1 MAGELALAATLAILL
16 ASLLALV
23 LSHFLPSLL
32 NPKAPRGSFGWPL
45 VGETLKFLTPHASN
59 TLGGFLEDH
68 CARYGRVFKSHL
80 FCTPTV
86 VSCDQDL
93 NHFILQNEERLFQC
107 SYPRPIHGILGKSS
121 MLVVL
126 GEDHKRLRNLALALV
141 TSTKLKPSYLGDI
154 EKIALHVVGSWR
166 QAPAEGSKE
175 DGGGGG
181 RLVAFCEEARKFAF
195 SVIVKQVLG
204 LSPEEPVTA
213 RILEDFLAF
222 MKGLIS
228 FPLYIPGTPYAK
240 AVQARERI
248 SSTVKGII
256 EERRSPGSCKKGDFL
271 DVLLSSNEL
280 SDEEKASFVL
290 DSLLGGY
297 ETTSL
302 LISMVVYFLGQ
313 SAEDLDLVKREHD
326 SIRSNKGKEES
337 LTSEDYKK
345 MEYTQHVINE
355 ALRCGNIVKFVHRK
369 ALKDVRYKEYLIPSG
384 WKVLPVFSAVHL
396 NPSLHG
402 NAQHFQPCRWEGS
415 SQGTSKRFTPFGGGP
430 RLCPGSELAKVEAA
444 FFLHHL
450 VLNYRWRIDGDDIPI
465 AYPYVEF
472 QRATGKRQPPAPSLA
487 GDRAAEFASL
497 AVSRHCAA
505 RALDAVDRL
514 CRALHHPRRK
524 DGGCGA
530 WDAVTNGPDRDP
542 SPSSESD
549 LRCPAT
555 IPLDSIPNSSSII
568 PIP

>member
-1 MAGELALAATLAILL
+1 MMMVSELVLAAPAILL
-16 ASLLALV
+16 SLLLTLV
-23 LSHFLPSLL
+23 LSHFLPLLL

-45 VGETLKFLTPHASN
+45 VGETLRFLTPHASN
-59 TLGGFLEDH
+59 TLGSFLEDH
-68 CARYGRVFKSHL
+68 CSRYGRVFKSHL
-80 FCTPTV
+80 FCTPTI
-86 VSCDQDL
+86 VSCDQEL

-154 EKIALHVVGSWR
+154 EKIALHIVGSWHGKDK
-166 QAPAEGSKE
+166 GS
-175 DGGGGG
+175 
-181 RLVAFCEEARKFAF
+181 RITFCEEARKFAF

-213 RILEDFLAF
+213 MILEDFLTF

-228 FPLYIPGTPYAK
+228 FPLRIPGTPYAK

-248 SSTVKGII
+248 SRTVKGII
-256 EERRSPGSCKKGDFL
+256 EERRKVGSCKRDDFL
-271 DVLLSSNEL
+271 NVLLSTNEL
-280 SDEEKASFVL
+280 SDEEKVSFVL

-302 LISMVVYFLGQ
+302 LISMVVYYLGQ
-313 SAEDLDLVKREHD
+313 SAQDLDLVKREHQG
-326 SIRSNKGKEES
+326 IRSSKGKEECLS
-337 LTSEDYKK
+337 SEDYKK

-402 NAQHFQPCRWEGS
+402 NAQQFQPCRWEGG
-415 SQGTSKRFTPFGGGP
+415 SQGTIKKFTPFGGGP

-450 VLNYRWRIDGDDIPI
+450 VLNFRWRIDGDDVPM

-472 QRATGKRQPPAPSLA
+472 PRGLPIEIEPICS
-487 GDRAAEFASL
+487 
-497 AVSRHCAA
+497 VS
-505 RALDAVDRL
+505 
-514 CRALHHPRRK
+514 
-524 DGGCGA
+524 
-530 WDAVTNGPDRDP
+530 
-542 SPSSESD
+542 
-549 LRCPAT
+549 
-555 IPLDSIPNSSSII
+555 
-568 PIP
+568 

>member
-1 MAGELALAATLAILL
+1 MAGELALAALAILL

-23 LSHFLPSLL
+23 LSHFLPLLL

-45 VGETLKFLTPHASN
+45 VGETLRFLAPHASN

-166 QAPAEGSKE
+166 QQAAEGNKE
-175 DGGGGG
+175 DGGV
-181 RLVAFCEEARKFAF
+181 RVVAFCEEARK
-195 SVIVKQVLG
+195 VLG

-280 SDEEKASFVL
+280 SDEEKVSFVL

-313 SAEDLDLVKREHD
+313 SADDLDLVKREHD

-402 NAQHFQPCRWEGS
+402 NAQHFQPCRCEGS

-450 VLNYRWRIDGDDIPI
+450 VLNYRT
-465 AYPYVEF
+465 YF
-472 QRATGKRQPPAPSLA
+472 QTTTDSTGM
-487 GDRAAEFASL
+487 AAWQRGVFY
-497 AVSRHCAA
+497 
-505 RALDAVDRL
+505 
-514 CRALHHPRRK
+514 K
-524 DGGCGA
+524 
-530 WDAVTNGPDRDP
+530 
-542 SPSSESD
+542 
-549 LRCPAT
+549 
-555 IPLDSIPNSSSII
+555 
-568 PIP
+568 

>member
-1 MAGELALAATLAILL
+1 MVGVGDLVLAAPAILL
-16 ASLLALV
+16 ALLLTLV
-23 LSHFLPSLL
+23 LSHFLPLLL

-45 VGETLKFLTPHASN
+45 VGETLRFLTPHASN
-59 TLGGFLEDH
+59 TLGSFLEDH
-68 CARYGRVFKSHL
+68 CSRYGRVFKSHL

-86 VSCDQDL
+86 VSCDQEL

-154 EKIALHVVGSWR
+154 EKIALHIVGSWH
-166 QAPAEGSKE
+166 GK
-175 DGGGGG
+175 GGNIT
-181 RLVAFCEEARKFAF
+181 FCEEARKFAF
-195 SVIVKQVLG
+195 SVIVK
-204 LSPEEPVTA
+204 
-213 RILEDFLAF
+213 
-222 MKGLIS
+222 
-228 FPLYIPGTPYAK
+228 
-240 AVQARERI
+240 QARERI

-256 EERRSPGSCKKGDFL
+256 EERRKADCCKKDDFL
-271 DVLLSSNEL
+271 NVLLSTDEL
-280 SDEEKASFVL
+280 SDEEKVSFVL

-302 LISMVVYFLGQ
+302 MISMVVYFLGQ
-313 SAEDLDLVKREHD
+313 SAQDLDLVKREHQG
-326 SIRSNKGKEES
+326 IRSTKAKEECLS
-337 LTSEDYKK
+337 SEDYKK

-402 NAQHFQPCRWEGS
+402 NAQQFQPCRWEGP
-415 SQGTSKRFTPFGGGP
+415 SQGTSKKFTPFGGGT

-450 VLNYRWRIDGDDIPI
+450 VLNFRWKIDGDDIPM

-472 QRATGKRQPPAPSLA
+472 
-487 GDRAAEFASL
+487 
-497 AVSRHCAA
+497 
-505 RALDAVDRL
+505 
-514 CRALHHPRRK
+514 PR
-524 DGGCGA
+524 GLPIEIEPIC
-530 WDAVTNGPDRDP
+530 
-542 SPSSESD
+542 SES
-549 LRCPAT
+549 
-555 IPLDSIPNSSSII
+555 
-568 PIP
+568 

>member
-1 MAGELALAATLAILL
+1 MMVGELALSILL
-16 ASLLALV
+16 ASLLALAV
-23 LSHFLPSLL
+23 SHFLPLLL
-32 NPKAPRGSFGWPL
+32 NPKAPKGSFGWPL
-45 VGETLKFLTPHASN
+45 IGETLRFLRPHASN
-59 TLGGFLEDH
+59 TLGSFLEDH
-68 CARYGRVFKSHL
+68 CSRYGRVFKSHL

-86 VSCDQDL
+86 VSCDQEL

-154 EKIALHVVGSWR
+154 EKIALHVVGAWR
-166 QAPAEGSKE
+166 HVAGKDDGKSSK
-175 DGGGGG
+175 
-181 RLVAFCEEARKFAF
+181 VIAFCEEARKFAF

-248 SSTVKGII
+248 SSTVNVII
-256 EERRSPGSCKKGDFL
+256 EERRSAGSCNKGDFL
-271 DVLLSSNEL
+271 DVLLSTNEL
-280 SDEEKASFVL
+280 SDEEKVSFVL

-326 SIRSNKGKEES
+326 SIRSNKGKEEC

-345 MEYTQHVINE
+345 MEYTQQVINE

-402 NAQHFQPCRWEGS
+402 NAQQFQPCRWEGA
-415 SQGTSKRFTPFGGGP
+415 SQGTSKKFTPFGGGP
-430 RLCPGSELAKVEAA
+430 RLCPGSELAKIEAA

-450 VLNYRWRIDGDDIPI
+450 VLNYRWRIDGDDIPM

-472 QRATGKRQPPAPSLA
+472 QRGLPIEIEPI
-487 GDRAAEFASL
+487 
-497 AVSRHCAA
+497 
-505 RALDAVDRL
+505 
-514 CRALHHPRRK
+514 
-524 DGGCGA
+524 
-530 WDAVTNGPDRDP
+530 
-542 SPSSESD
+542 SPES
-549 LRCPAT
+549 
-555 IPLDSIPNSSSII
+555 
-568 PIP
+568 

>member
-1 MAGELALAATLAILL
+1 MMAGELALAALAILL
-16 ASLLALV
+16 ASLLGLV
-23 LSHFLPSLL
+23 LSHFLPLLL

-45 VGETLKFLTPHASN
+45 LGETLRFLTPHASN

-68 CARYGRVFKSHL
+68 CSRYGRVFKSHL

-86 VSCDQDL
+86 VSCDPDL

-141 TSTKLKPSYLGDI
+141 TSTRLKPSYLSDI

-166 QAPAEGSKE
+166 HHQPAAGAKE

-181 RLVAFCEEARKFAF
+181 GVRVVAFCEEARKFAF

-256 EERRSPGSCKKGDFL
+256 EERRSAGPCKKGDFL
-271 DVLLSSNEL
+271 DVLLSSSNEL
-280 SDEEKASFVL
+280 SDEEKVSFVL

-313 SAEDLDLVKREHD
+313 SAEDLDLVKMEHD
-326 SIRSNKGKEES
+326 SIRSNKGKEEC

-396 NPSLHG
+396 NPLLHG
-402 NAQHFQPCRWEGS
+402 SAQHFQPRRWEGS
-415 SQGTSKRFTPFGGGP
+415 SQGTSKCFTPFGGGP

-444 FFLHHL
+444 FFIHHL
-450 VLNYRWRIDGDDIPI
+450 VLNYRWRIDGDDIPM

-472 QRATGKRQPPAPSLA
+472 QRGLPIEIEPICP
-487 GDRAAEFASL
+487 
-497 AVSRHCAA
+497 
-505 RALDAVDRL
+505 
-514 CRALHHPRRK
+514 
-524 DGGCGA
+524 
-530 WDAVTNGPDRDP
+530 
-542 SPSSESD
+542 ES
-549 LRCPAT
+549 
-555 IPLDSIPNSSSII
+555 
-568 PIP
+568 

>member
-1 MAGELALAATLAILL
+1 MMAGELALAALAILL

-23 LSHFLPSLL
+23 LSHFLPLLL

-45 VGETLKFLTPHASN
+45 LGETLRFLTPHASN

-68 CARYGRVFKSHL
+68 CSRYGRVFKSHL

-154 EKIALHVVGSWR
+154 ERIALHVVGSWR
-166 QAPAEGSKE
+166 HQAEGRKE
-175 DGGGGG
+175 DGGAKQV
-181 RLVAFCEEARKFAF
+181 VAFCEEARK
-195 SVIVKQVLG
+195 
-204 LSPEEPVTA
+204 
-213 RILEDFLAF
+213 
-222 MKGLIS
+222 
-228 FPLYIPGTPYAK
+228 
-240 AVQARERI
+240 ARERI

-271 DVLLSSNEL
+271 DVLLSTNEL
-280 SDEEKASFVL
+280 SDEEKVSFVL

-302 LISMVVYFLGQ
+302 LVSMVVYFLGQ

-326 SIRSNKGKEES
+326 SIRSNKGKEEF

-369 ALKDVRYKEYLIPSG
+369 ALKDVRYKALQMGGMLFSVHQSV
-384 WKVLPVFSAVHL
+384 VLLDLAAILV
-396 NPSLHG
+396 
-402 NAQHFQPCRWEGS
+402 S

-450 VLNYRWRIDGDDIPI
+450 VLNYRWRIDGDDIPM

-472 QRATGKRQPPAPSLA
+472 QRGLPIEIEPICP
-487 GDRAAEFASL
+487 
-497 AVSRHCAA
+497 
-505 RALDAVDRL
+505 
-514 CRALHHPRRK
+514 
-524 DGGCGA
+524 
-530 WDAVTNGPDRDP
+530 
-542 SPSSESD
+542 ES
-549 LRCPAT
+549 
-555 IPLDSIPNSSSII
+555 
-568 PIP
+568 

>member
-1 MAGELALAATLAILL
+1 MMVGELALAALVILL
-16 ASLLALV
+16 TSLLALV
-23 LSHFLPSLL
+23 LSHFLPLLL
-32 NPKAPRGSFGWPL
+32 NPKAPKGSFGWPL
-45 VGETLKFLTPHASN
+45 LGETLRFLSPHASN
-59 TLGGFLEDH
+59 TLGAFLEDH
-68 CARYGRVFKSHL
+68 CSRYGRVFKSHL

-86 VSCDQDL
+86 VSCDQEL

-126 GEDHKRLRNLALALV
+126 GEDHKRLRNLSLALV

-166 QAPAEGSKE
+166 HGKT
-175 DGGGGG
+175 
-181 RLVAFCEEARKFAF
+181 RVAFCEEARK
-195 SVIVKQVLG
+195 VLG

-248 SSTVKGII
+248 SSTVNGII
-256 EERRSPGSCKKGDFL
+256 EERRSADSGKKGDFL

-280 SDEEKASFVL
+280 SDEEKVSFVL

-313 SAEDLDLVKREHD
+313 SPEDLVLVKREHD
-326 SIRSNKGKEES
+326 SIRSNKGKEEA

-345 MEYTQHVINE
+345 MEYTQQVINE

-402 NAQHFQPCRWEGS
+402 NAQQFQPCRWEGA
-415 SQGTSKRFTPFGGGP
+415 SQGTSKKFTPFGGGP

-450 VLNYRWRIDGDDIPI
+450 VLNYRWRIDGDDIPM

-472 QRATGKRQPPAPSLA
+472 QRGLPIEIEPIS
-487 GDRAAEFASL
+487 
-497 AVSRHCAA
+497 
-505 RALDAVDRL
+505 
-514 CRALHHPRRK
+514 
-524 DGGCGA
+524 
-530 WDAVTNGPDRDP
+530 
-542 SPSSESD
+542 
-549 LRCPAT
+549 
-555 IPLDSIPNSSSII
+555 PNS
-568 PIP
+568 

>member
-1 MAGELALAATLAILL
+1 MMVGDLVLLSALVILL

-23 LSHFLPSLL
+23 LSHFLPLLL
-32 NPKAPRGSFGWPL
+32 NPKAPKGSFGWPL
-45 VGETLKFLTPHASN
+45 IGETLRFLRPHASN
-59 TLGGFLEDH
+59 TLGTFLEDH
-68 CARYGRVFKSHL
+68 CTRYGRVFKSHL

-86 VSCDQDL
+86 VSCDQEL

-126 GEDHKRLRNLALALV
+126 GEDHKRLRNLSLALV

-154 EKIALHVVGSWR
+154 EKIALHVVGAWR
-166 QAPAEGSKE
+166 DRRE
-175 DGGGGG
+175 DTTAGG
-181 RLVAFCEEARKFAF
+181 RVRVIAFCEEARKFAF

-248 SSTVKGII
+248 STTVKGII
-256 EERRSPGSCKKGDFL
+256 EERRSAESCKKGDFL
-271 DVLLSSNEL
+271 DVLLSTDEL
-280 SDEEKASFVL
+280 SDEEKVSFVL

-326 SIRSNKGKEES
+326 SIRSNKGKEEC

-345 MEYTQHVINE
+345 MEYTQQVINE
-355 ALRCGNIVKFVHRK
+355 TLRCGNIVKFVHRK

-402 NAQHFQPCRWEGS
+402 NAQQFQPCRWEGAG
-415 SQGTSKRFTPFGGGP
+415 QGTSKKFTPFGGGP
-430 RLCPGSELAKVEAA
+430 RLCPGSELAKIEAA

-450 VLNYRWRIDGDDIPI
+450 VLNYRWRIDGDDVPM

-472 QRATGKRQPPAPSLA
+472 QRGLPIEIEP
-487 GDRAAEFASL
+487 
-497 AVSRHCAA
+497 VS
-505 RALDAVDRL
+505 
-514 CRALHHPRRK
+514 PE
-524 DGGCGA
+524 
-530 WDAVTNGPDRDP
+530 
-542 SPSSESD
+542 SS
-549 LRCPAT
+549 
-555 IPLDSIPNSSSII
+555 
-568 PIP
+568 